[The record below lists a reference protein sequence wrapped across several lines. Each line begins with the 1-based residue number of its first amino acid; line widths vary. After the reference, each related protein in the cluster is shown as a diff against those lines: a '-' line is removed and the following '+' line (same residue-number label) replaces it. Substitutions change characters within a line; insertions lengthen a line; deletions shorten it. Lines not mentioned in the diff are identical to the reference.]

1 MIEAT
6 VNEIYRASQKSQDHS
21 ELDQMKMARSSSVPK
36 QFKRGHTKAPHTKSK
51 NKTKHNV
58 VHQASDFDVSGS
70 SSSDDALALPGLA
83 IETKFLIVNYLK
95 TLPTAQ
101 RRLVRQITKL
111 ESDIT
116 SAIRKQ
122 QEILE
127 KLDRLT
133 KKYVSVFRMRNPEL
147 RHFKAQ

>member
-6 VNEIYRASQKSQDHS
+6 VNEIYRKSQKSQDHS
-21 ELDQMKMARSSSVPK
+21 EFEQMKMERSSSVPK
-36 QFKRGHTKAPHTKSK
+36 QLKRGHKKALHTKPK
-51 NKTKHNV
+51 NKTKHNA
-58 VHQASDFDVSGS
+58 VHQASDFVVSGS
-70 SSSDDALALPGLA
+70 SSSDDALPGLA

>member
-6 VNEIYRASQKSQDHS
+6 VNEIYRASQKSQDNS
-21 ELDQMKMARSSSVPK
+21 EFEQMKMERSSSVPK
-36 QFKRGHTKAPHTKSK
+36 QFKRDHNKALHTKPKHSK
-51 NKTKHNV
+51 KQNA
-58 VHQASDFDVSGS
+58 VHHASDFDVSGS
-70 SSSDDALALPGLA
+70 SESDDALPGLA

-116 SAIRKQ
+116 
-122 QEILE
+122 
-127 KLDRLT
+127 
-133 KKYVSVFRMRNPEL
+133 
-147 RHFKAQ
+147 